1 VHHYHTVLSAV
12 LQKAVAW
19 KHIDANPARGA
30 KLPKLKPV
38 REQHVL
44 TYTQAQSLLGA
55 LCLRVRTAVA
65 LALSTG
71 ARRGELFA
79 VRWKH
84 VDSES
89 RTLSIEQSVYDGVID
104 SPKTENSVRDIPLH
118 PSIVQLLLEWKSKS
132 KYSKPEHFIF
142 AVHDGNVPGDPYRM
156 LRSHITPACGEVEI
170 PRSTWMTFRRT
181 WATWAD
187 GKGITPKMRGE
198 LMGNSAEVNERIYTK
213 VLPDS
218 LRFAVDVVGGELFSN
233 CSVTTE
239 TVNCG

>member
-1 VHHYHTVLSAV
+1 VKKFNRFATMFSALILDKKLIPYFGNQFLDEIGGEDVQKFIQLCVERAYAPHSVHHYHTVLSAV

-19 KHIDANPARGA
+19 KHIDANPAHGA

-118 PSIVQLLLEWKSKS
+118 PSIVQLLLEWKSS
-132 KYSKPEHFIF
+132 PNIQNQNTSSLPSTMETCQAIRIGCF
-142 AVHDGNVPGDPYRM
+142 AVTSPRRVVKLEYLVPPG
-156 LRSHITPACGEVEI
+156 
-170 PRSTWMTFRRT
+170 
-181 WATWAD
+181 
-187 GKGITPKMRGE
+187 
-198 LMGNSAEVNERIYTK
+198 
-213 VLPDS
+213 
-218 LRFAVDVVGGELFSN
+218 
-233 CSVTTE
+233 
-239 TVNCG
+239 